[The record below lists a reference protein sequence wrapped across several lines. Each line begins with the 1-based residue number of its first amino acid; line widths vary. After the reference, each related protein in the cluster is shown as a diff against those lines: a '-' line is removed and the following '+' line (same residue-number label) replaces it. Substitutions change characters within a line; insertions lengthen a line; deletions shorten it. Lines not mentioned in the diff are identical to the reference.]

1 VKKNDVGVG
10 RNLAEDVSKENEQE
24 KNDNKEGG
32 RSKLWRYIVYYE
44 SPVTSRR
51 TVAMEGTK

>member
-10 RNLAEDVSKENEQE
+10 RNRAEDVSKENEQE
-24 KNDNKEGG
+24 KEGG
-32 RSKLWRYIVYYE
+32 VNYGGTSFTMK
-44 SPVTSRR
+44 SPVTSSR